1 MRRSLIALSLAA
13 TTVLAIPVIAQQ
25 NAPIAAPGA
34 KDLSRITGGT
44 YKVDPNHTLVRWEVD
59 HLGFTPYFGIFGD
72 VTGTLVLDPKN
83 PGAAKVD
90 VVIPVAK
97 VTTAN
102 GQLTKHLLS
111 KEFFGDAPVDARF
124 VSTSVTVDGDDA
136 KIAGNFTLNGVTKPV
151 TLDVDF
157 YGAGKMPAQMGGKE
171 NIGFEA
177 ETTIK
182 RSDFGINYG
191 IQMVSD
197 NVKLKIVAAFEK

>member
-13 TTVLAIPVIAQQ
+13 TTVVAIPVIAQQ

-191 IQMVSD
+191 IPMVSD

>member
-1 MRRSLIALSLAA
+1 MRRTLIALALAA
-13 TTVLAIPVIAQQ
+13 TTALALPVIAQQ
-25 NAPIAAPGA
+25 AAPVSTPGT

-44 YKVDPNHTLVRWEVD
+44 YKVDTNHTLVRWEVD

-83 PGAAKVD
+83 PAAAKVD

-97 VTTAN
+97 VTTAS

-111 KEFFGDAPVDARF
+111 KDFFGETPANARF

-177 ETTIK
+177 EATIN

-191 IQMVSD
+191 LPMVSD
-197 NVKLKIVAAFEK
+197 KVKLEIVAAFEK

>member
-1 MRRSLIALSLAA
+1 MRRSLIALSLSA
-13 TTVLAIPVIAQQ
+13 TTVVAIPVIAQQ

-34 KDLSRITGGT
+34 KDMSRITGGT

-136 KIAGNFTLNGVTKPV
+136 KIAGNFTLNGVTKPI

-191 IQMVSD
+191 IPMVSN

>member
-13 TTVLAIPVIAQQ
+13 TTVVAIPVIAQQ

-34 KDLSRITGGT
+34 KDMSRITGGT

-124 VSTSVTVDGDDA
+124 VSSSVTVDGDDA

-191 IQMVSD
+191 IPMVSD